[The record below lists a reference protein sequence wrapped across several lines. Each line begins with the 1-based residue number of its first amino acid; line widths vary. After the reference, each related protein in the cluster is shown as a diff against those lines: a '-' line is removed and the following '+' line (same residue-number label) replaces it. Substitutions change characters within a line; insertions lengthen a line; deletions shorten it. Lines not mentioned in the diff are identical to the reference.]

1 MRTFYIEFKHVDA
14 SNADSVDFMTEWSTV
29 EANTEHEA
37 FESNA
42 ARFHTEFP
50 NRAIVAQEVV

>member
-1 MRTFYIEFKHVDA
+1 MQTFYIEFKHVDA
-14 SNADSVDFMTEWSTV
+14 SNDDSVDFVTEWVTV

-42 ARFHTEFP
+42 SRFHAEFP